1 MTLGNQYS
9 FGFEEFTLLPESC
22 HGLGWV
28 QHEGHHI
35 RFNVSYESVFTA
47 RKRSVGQGNVFA
59 AVCHSVGGVG
69 FGFPACTTGHMTG
82 GFCILGGRLDPPLR
96 AVRDTVNKRALRILL
111 ECILVFLVFF

>member
-28 QHEGHHI
+28 QHEGLHI

-59 AVCHSVGGVG
+59 PVCHSVGGGCGVWL
-69 FGFPACTTGHMTG
+69 PSMHHRPHDR
-82 GFCILGGRLDPPLR
+82 GFCIQGELHPGGGLDPP
-96 AVRDTVNKRALRILL
+96 VRSTGYGQ
-111 ECILVFLVFF
+111 